1 MNDDVVRQIKTM
13 RWALLALGLLIL
25 GTLFYVTDVVSKQTL
40 EVLDTVSEMKATLN
54 SVEAKVTTLESAN
67 KKSDDSASRK
77 SAAKTNETV
86 SSDQ

>member
-1 MNDDVVRQIKTM
+1 MMEEDIVRQIKTM
-13 RWALLALGLLIL
+13 RWALMALGLLIL

-54 SVEAKVTTLESAN
+54 SVEAKVTILDSVS
-67 KKSDDSASRK
+67 KKSDEAAGRR
-77 SAAKTNETV
+77 SAARAND